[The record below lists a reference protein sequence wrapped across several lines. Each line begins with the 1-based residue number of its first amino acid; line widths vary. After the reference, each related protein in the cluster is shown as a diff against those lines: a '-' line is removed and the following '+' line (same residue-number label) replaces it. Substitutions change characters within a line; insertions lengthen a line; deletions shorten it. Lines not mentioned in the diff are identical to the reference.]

1 LEGEKE
7 NNIRKKREER
17 TTSTQ
22 NMQYMKKNIKKSI
35 FHSRFKVRV
44 IQGPE
49 FGQLGWHSDFE
60 GP

>member
-1 LEGEKE
+1 M
-7 NNIRKKREER
+7 NNINTKYAIYEKK
-17 TTSTQ
+17 
-22 NMQYMKKNIKKSI
+22 IKKSI